1 MAGMQNFFGNVS
13 KTKLLSREEEVMLAK
28 RMEEGDES
36 ARAHMISANV
46 RLAISIARKF
56 QNQGCNLEDLIQ
68 EANIGLIKAVDRF
81 DYKRGFKFSTYG
93 YWWIKQ
99 AVMRYITSNS
109 SVLRLP
115 SYTRTTY
122 YKIKEVREKYFEE
135 FDCYPSNEEIADLL
149 GVSVQVITSIQG
161 CLGPTF
167 SLNSSKYGAEDG
179 RTMSDVIEDESIE
192 QAEEVIDRG
201 RLLCAIR
208 ASLDKLTAREEKII
222 RLRFGISED
231 IENHDDFPIT
241 KEEINNI
248 LEQK

>member
-1 MAGMQNFFGNVS
+1 MQNFFGNVS

-36 ARAHMISANV
+36 ARAHMIAANV

-56 QNQGCNLEDLIQ
+56 QNQGCDLEDLIQ
-68 EANIGLIKAVDRF
+68 EANIGLVKAVDRF

-93 YWWIKQ
+93 YWWMKQ

-122 YKIKEVREKYFEE
+122 YKIKEVRENYFEE
-135 FDCYPSNEEIADLL
+135 FGCYPTNEEIADLL

-161 CLGPTF
+161 CLGPSF
-167 SLNSSKYGAEDG
+167 SLNSSKYGNSEDS

-192 QAEEVIDRG
+192 EAEEVIDRG

-208 ASLDKLTAREEKII
+208 TSLDKLTVREEKII

-231 IENHDDFPIT
+231 PQNHDDFPIT
-241 KEEINNI
+241 KEEINKI
-248 LEQK
+248 LEQDQ